1 MSIYKKVFEALRGDY
16 YDLSHYDKVI
26 NDECIGLKEN
36 GDILFVF
43 VKNSIKRENREK
55 YINAIKNNAKSK
67 TKNRGTAS
75 GVANVSRFPKDAV
88 ALCDKNGN
96 PLNNKRLVSVQY
108 KRADG
113 SVCGRCQSNMVRCGC
128 AGYFDNVGKLPCRMV
143 GWSTK
148 NPEKHELCVELCEEI
163 AKTHRENEPKSYAFQ
178 MSKTHRDYK
187 MGDTPYS
194 TLTLNYDFRTA
205 CHIDKGDLNNSLST
219 LTILEEIPENYKGC
233 YLGLPEY
240 KIAIN
245 VKDGDTLIFDAH
257 EYHANTEMEV
267 LSDILP
273 IDDLTGKPHGG
284 RISIVAYL
292 RNRINTCP
300 DISPL
305 DLIPNPKDDY

>member
-1 MSIYKKVFEALRGDY
+1 MTTYKKVFEALKGDF
-16 YDLSHYDKVI
+16 YDESHYDKII
-26 NDECIGLKEN
+26 NEECIGLKEN

-43 VKNSIKRENREK
+43 VKNSIKKENRHK
-55 YINAIKNNAKSK
+55 YINAIKSNAKSK

-75 GVANVSRFPKDAV
+75 GVADVSRFPKDAV
-88 ALCDKNGN
+88 ALCKKDGSPITN
-96 PLNNKRLVSVQY
+96 PRLVSVQY

-113 SVCGRCQSNMVRCGC
+113 SICARCQSNSVRCGC
-128 AGYFDNVGKLPCRMV
+128 AGYFDKVGGLPCRMV

-148 NPEKHELCVELCEEI
+148 NPEKHLLCEELCEEI
-163 AKTHRENEPKSYAFQ
+163 AETHRLKEPKSYNFQ
-178 MSKTHRDYK
+178 LSKTHKDYR

-205 CHIDKGDLNNSLST
+205 CHIDRGDLNNSLST
-219 LTILEEIPENYKGC
+219 LTILEEIPDNYKGC

-267 LSDILP
+267 LSDKLP

-284 RISIVAYL
+284 RISVVAYL
-292 RNRINTCP
+292 RNRINECP
-300 DISPL
+300 
-305 DLIPNPKDDY
+305 DLIPDPTEDY